1 MMWSVGFS
9 GEFDVGGRRRTVAE
23 RQPGSGR
30 ELQELRPGGTPP
42 SRPSRRRACGRN
54 TSSLS
59 TKPVD
64 SASRRGAATETPPLA
79 SVGDSKR
86 SIETSEVSSP
96 PYPCGPATEN
106 GFHNNWRSAK
116 PSNPGPS
123 SGSSRFNGRRFRRLR
138 TPAHGVISSPV
149 APHTAT
155 LVRFDFYG
163 DQSESEAVPTKK
175 ESCEMRG
182 DGVETQMGD
191 PNAV

>member
-1 MMWSVGFS
+1 MDD
-9 GEFDVGGRRRTVAE
+9 E
-23 RQPGSGR
+23 
-30 ELQELRPGGTPP
+30 
-42 SRPSRRRACGRN
+42 
-54 TSSLS
+54 
-59 TKPVD
+59 PV
-64 SASRRGAATETPPLA
+64 SNATTLGAATETPPLT
-79 SVGDSKR
+79 SVRGSKR
-86 SIETSEVSSP
+86 SIGTSEVSSP
-96 PYPCGPATEN
+96 PYPCRPATGN
-106 GFHNNWRSAK
+106 RFCNNWRSAK

-123 SGSSRFNGRRFRRLR
+123 SGSSRSNGRRFRRLR

-191 PNAV
+191 PKAV